1 MLNNSPERCRC
12 KAHERRT
19 PWWNASECNAA
30 CLVRPSKSVLDL
42 EVKSLKKK
50 FKDKAFAAGVDREV
64 IRKGCEML
72 NVPLDDIMRETI
84 EGMKEHADEIGLKG
98 AL

>member
-1 MLNNSPERCRC
+1 M
-12 KAHERRT
+12 
-19 PWWNASECNAA
+19 
-30 CLVRPSKSVLDL
+30 
-42 EVKSLKKK
+42 
-50 FKDKAFAAGVDREV
+50 

-84 EGMKEHADEIGLKG
+84 EGMKEHAEEIGLKG